1 MKRQQKLAA
10 ILPLV
15 QIAADAAPALPP
27 FKRAAVF
34 EGIACITAGLDTH
47 LHGHAKAAAQALR
60 DAEGHQLTFA
70 TLLNQTRERAAQRK
84 GGVS

>member
-1 MKRQQKLAA
+1 M
-10 ILPLV
+10 PLIR
-15 QIAADAAPALPP
+15 IAGDAAPSLPP

-34 EGIACITAGLDTH
+34 DGIAVITEGLDAH

-70 TLLNQTRERAAQRK
+70 TLLNQTAANLTK
-84 GGVS
+84 GGAS